1 MPDGQFRLP
10 EADDL
15 RPPPGDPTAAAFFD
29 VDNNI
34 VRGASIFHLAR
45 GLYKRDFL
53 SMRDITRVSV
63 QQARF
68 VAVGEHLVSVADIQA
83 RALAFIAG
91 RSVAEMRSVGEEVFD
106 EML

>member
-1 MPDGQFRLP
+1 MPDAQFRVA

-29 VDNNI
+29 VDNTI

-45 GLYKRDFL
+45 GLYRRDFL
-53 SMRDITRVSV
+53 TLRDIARFAL

-68 VAVGEHLVSVADIQA
+68 VAVGEHLETVAEIQG

-91 RSVAEMRSVGEEVFD
+91 RSVAEMREIGEEVFD
-106 EML
+106 DLL